1 MVVTGLLISDI
12 LKCRIGCHYLSI
24 KETNMSLELM
34 VIGYILIAIA
44 SALFFTVVADLG
56 GIDNLDKLL
65 GIFWVV
71 SVPIYLFGTTVNFC
85 VRLIKGE

>member
-1 MVVTGLLISDI
+1 MT
-12 LKCRIGCHYLSI
+12 
-24 KETNMSLELM
+24 LEIII
-34 VIGYILIAIA
+34 IGYIVIAVA
-44 SALFFTVVADLG
+44 SAVFFNVVADLG

-71 SVPIYLFGTTVNFC
+71 SVPIYLFGAMVNFC